1 MCASHFRVVPGQPAG
16 METAVPQGGH
26 QAGIIAATCGVSGAT
41 CQHDARMEG
50 VRPG

>member
-1 MCASHFRVVPGQPAG
+1 

-26 QAGIIAATCGVSGAT
+26 QAGIIAATCGVSRGT
-41 CQHDARMEG
+41 RQHDARMEG